1 MIKRILYLIIEFM
14 LFIMNC
20 ATLIIMDMLLE
31 NELYA
36 INDRGIMV
44 IQLCFSGFQMIIT
57 LILMTN
63 NLCYLISHAKNND
76 ESEEKL

>member
-20 ATLIIMDMLLE
+20 ATFIVMDMLLE
-31 NELYA
+31 NEMYA
-36 INDRGIMV
+36 INDRAIMV
-44 IQLCFSGFQMIIT
+44 IQLCLSGFQLFIT

-76 ESEEKL
+76 ESENTK